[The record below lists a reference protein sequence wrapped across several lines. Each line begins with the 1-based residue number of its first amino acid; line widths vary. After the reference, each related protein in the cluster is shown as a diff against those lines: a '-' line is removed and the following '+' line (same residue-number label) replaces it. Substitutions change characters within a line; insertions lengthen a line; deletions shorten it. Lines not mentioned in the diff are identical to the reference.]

1 VSPYISSQ
9 VSTPLEQKRHDGYD
23 GTEAHNG
30 RGPRLGNVPGIVGD
44 DPSPTTPATAKLQNT
59 RSRLSVLESLGY
71 SRASIYLRNQIR
83 RSTLIT
89 CYGQRKS
96 GVPSLVGFA
105 DFVLAHR
112 EQILQSWIATVD
124 QHPNISTSDNLTY
137 TQLLDHLPELC
148 TELAA
153 LLKEPDAQQIKREAR
168 QDARAHGWKRWRQ
181 GYKLEELIREI
192 CLIRRDLIDT
202 RLKASAAVDERFD
215 LGAQNS
221 ARRVV
226 ECFFDNVII
235 EATVQF
241 VEEHQEA
248 VRQLHAT
255 LKPTAAGNAEFI
267 QRITHLLREPLG
279 PLLLGLEVLLREE
292 ALSPR
297 GVEMIGVLQR
307 GVKKEAE
314 AIEELLRST
323 ELLEKNSQ
331 KR

>member
-1 VSPYISSQ
+1 M
-9 VSTPLEQKRHDGYD
+9 
-23 GTEAHNG
+23 
-30 RGPRLGNVPGIVGD
+30 
-44 DPSPTTPATAKLQNT
+44 
-59 RSRLSVLESLGY
+59 
-71 SRASIYLRNQIR
+71 
-83 RSTLIT
+83 
-89 CYGQRKS
+89 
-96 GVPSLVGFA
+96 
-105 DFVLAHR
+105 LAHR
-112 EQILQSWIATVD
+112 EQILQSWIAAVD

-153 LLKEPDAQQIKREAR
+153 LLKQPNAQEVKREAR

-192 CLIRRDLIDT
+192 CLIRRNFVDT
-202 RLKASAAVDERFD
+202 WLKAFADADVRFD
-215 LGAQNS
+215 FDAQNA

-235 EATVQF
+235 EATLQF
-241 VEEHQEA
+241 VEEHQEG
-248 VRQLHAT
+248 VRQLHG
-255 LKPTAAGNAEFI
+255 LKPTVAGNAEFI

-307 GVKKEAE
+307 GVKKEAR
-314 AIEELLRST
+314 AIEKLLRST
-323 ELLEKNSQ
+323 ELFEKDAVQN
-331 KR
+331 R